1 MAAHYTIRP
10 SSNGQY
16 YFTLQADN
24 NENILTSSE
33 TYVTKQ
39 NARDGIDA
47 VKRSCSNDANYER
60 YTNSRGY
67 FMFNLKAYN
76 NKVLGKS
83 EEYTTAAGRE
93 NGIAA
98 VKRVGPSAPIV
109 DLA

>member
-1 MAAHYTIRP
+1 MSAQYKVLP
-10 SSNGQY
+10 SRNGQY

-24 NENILTSSE
+24 NEIILTSSE

-39 NARDGIDA
+39 GARDGIDA
-47 VKRSCSNDANYER
+47 VKRSCSNDSNYER
-60 YTNSRGY
+60 YTNSNGY

-76 NKVLGKS
+76 NKVLGIS
-83 EEYTTAAGRE
+83 EQYTTAVGRE